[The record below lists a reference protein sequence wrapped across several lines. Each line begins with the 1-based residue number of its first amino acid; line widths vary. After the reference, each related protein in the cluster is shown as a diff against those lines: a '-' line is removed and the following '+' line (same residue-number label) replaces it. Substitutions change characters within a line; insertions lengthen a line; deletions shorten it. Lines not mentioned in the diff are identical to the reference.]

1 MSAFLNCIFLLLCFI
16 AITSDIGTAEAKKS
30 LTNRVD
36 KKGRS
41 EKCTL
46 KHPLEG
52 EKKNKP
58 PKQICLPE
66 LPSTQPWYNK
76 STLDSILIYYYN
88 ANAKNPY
95 EEMKKVKPEFIKD
108 INLLE
113 TRLRGLGWCKK
124 VEYTGSSYEGL
135 KISEDGLEFDVMFV
149 IDGTGLELVPVK
161 GQEGYTNFKA
171 STKALPMLQKSANFT
186 GLLSPTKVNA
196 KFFGTVTKWKNDVDP
211 TGQRMKLR
219 NHGPATQMDVFNG
232 TKKVWYSVDL
242 VPAVEIKDAGEVK
255 LYIPKPLK
263 NVQTTWRRSFSR
275 EEKRILKTLDQGNGC
290 RRKVAR
296 VIKAMFKGEP
306 TLRPFTS
313 YYIKTTLLLTV
324 QSFPDMSWKT
334 SDVTERVL
342 DVLGAIEFYLKQRYL
357 PHYFIPSINLLVDM
371 KEHVKL
377 NMLKRVRSLRRYED
391 KFVKA
396 IDLRYKLRGETS
408 GDEMKNGIH
417 VMFAIIIFL
426 KPILSIFFNF

>member
-1 MSAFLNCIFLLLCFI
+1 M
-16 AITSDIGTAEAKKS
+16 
-30 LTNRVD
+30 
-36 KKGRS
+36 
-41 EKCTL
+41 
-46 KHPLEG
+46 
-52 EKKNKP
+52 
-58 PKQICLPE
+58 
-66 LPSTQPWYNK
+66 
-76 STLDSILIYYYN
+76 
-88 ANAKNPY
+88 
-95 EEMKKVKPEFIKD
+95 
-108 INLLE
+108 
-113 TRLRGLGWCKK
+113 
-124 VEYTGSSYEGL
+124 
-135 KISEDGLEFDVMFV
+135 
-149 IDGTGLELVPVK
+149 
-161 GQEGYTNFKA
+161 
-171 STKALPMLQKSANFT
+171 
-186 GLLSPTKVNA
+186 
-196 KFFGTVTKWKNDVDP
+196 
-211 TGQRMKLR
+211 
-219 NHGPATQMDVFNG
+219 
-232 TKKVWYSVDL
+232 
-242 VPAVEIKDAGEVK
+242 K